1 MKPQTSALSEAQ
13 IIQRTDARSK
23 AVISRRLKQ
32 LQRLKAQ
39 VLITTFNNLEVIK
52 KLAEAGVEVEPLES
66 KSDAAENPESERE
79 ICSAAGV
86 ALRRCAQARREAR
99 RAARVKKRP

>member
-39 VLITTFNNLEVIK
+39 VREVIK

>member
-39 VLITTFNNLEVIK
+39 VREVIK

-79 ICSAAGV
+79 ICSAAGG

>member
-39 VLITTFNNLEVIK
+39 VREVIK

-99 RAARVKKRP
+99 RVARVKKRP

>member
-39 VLITTFNNLEVIK
+39 VTKVTKVIK